1 MSFLYSPPGTITG
14 PFTGS
19 SYILNGTVTAPVSN
33 EFFLPGA
40 NNPSIAVAGV
50 VVFGLT
56 STLALITNTGG
67 IEHQQTAAATGAQL
81 LLAGGPSGVTTNRI
95 RYTSNAAGNNLFAIR
110 DDTTGVDRITI
121 SANGNVVHT
130 APSAGVSVTVNAVA
144 GATGLVINQAAASS
158 SSAVT
163 INGSASVGQSLG
175 LAIVAG
181 TSGADSALTVKNA
194 ANTEN
199 FLTIF
204 GDGHFTLG
212 FSSASTAIMTANA
225 AGAVTINAPSAG
237 VGLTVGGSLTLAGGQ
252 LLATSAAL
260 TNNAGAQIA
269 TITNGP
275 TAGNPTKWFPIND
288 NGTVRNIPSW

>member
-14 PFTGS
+14 PFTGAA
-19 SYILNGTVTAPVSN
+19 YVLNGTVTAAGSN

-56 STLALITNTGG
+56 STLALVTNTGG
-67 IEHQQTAAATGAQL
+67 IEHQQTGAAAGGQV

-110 DDTTGVDRITI
+110 DDTNAVDRLTIGPTGGITI
-121 SANGNVVHT
+121 T
-130 APSAGVSVTVNAVA
+130 APTAQIAAVDFASATGSAFVLMPLRFCIGHSGGDFPIIGYNLVPTVTAGVYNYNASTVSSAIQFQSGGINFLQAGAGVA
-144 GATGLVINQAAASS
+144 GNPITF
-158 SSAVT
+158 T
-163 INGSASVGQSLG
+163 TP
-175 LAIVAG
+175 LAI
-181 TSGADSALTVKNA
+181 S
-194 ANTEN
+194 
-199 FLTIF
+199 
-204 GDGHFTLG
+204 
-212 FSSASTAIMTANA
+212 A
-225 AGAVTINAPSAG
+225 AGNT
-237 VGLTVGGSLTLAGGQ
+237 TVAGSLTLAGGQ

-288 NGTVRNIPSW
+288 NGTIRNIPSW